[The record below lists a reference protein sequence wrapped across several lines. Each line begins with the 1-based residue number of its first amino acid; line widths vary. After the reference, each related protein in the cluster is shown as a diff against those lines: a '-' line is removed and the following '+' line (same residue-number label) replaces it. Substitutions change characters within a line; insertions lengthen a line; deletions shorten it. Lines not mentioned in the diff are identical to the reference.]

1 MAVNRRLASLVLV
14 VAVVAASGC
23 GGKRA
28 TTMTTTVR
36 PRPHL
41 VAWSK
46 VRSLLQHC
54 QAKAVEQTH
63 ARLITLTLR
72 DGTKV
77 YAREPS
83 IDLVLHVLNRLPHG
97 CQPKTFATE

>member
-1 MAVNRRLASLVLV
+1 VRAGLALLFVAVG
-14 VAVVAASGC
+14 VVAAGGC
-23 GGKRA
+23 SDKQ
-28 TTMTTTVR
+28 TMTTTSR
-36 PRPHL
+36 PLPQL

-46 VRSLLQHC
+46 VRSLLRHC

-63 ARLITLTLR
+63 ARLVTLTLR

-77 YAREPS
+77 YAREPR
-83 IDLVLHVLNRLPHG
+83 IDLVLAILNRLTHS

>member
-1 MAVNRRLASLVLV
+1 LWLLVGLAAMAV
-14 VAVVAASGC
+14 SGC
-23 GGKRA
+23 GDKRA
-28 TTMTTTVR
+28 TTTAR
-36 PRPHL
+36 PNPQL

-46 VRSLLQHC
+46 VRNLLQHC
-54 QAKAVEQTH
+54 QADAVEQTH

-77 YAREPS
+77 YAREPR
-83 IDLVLHVLNRLPHG
+83 IDLVLAVLNRLPHT

>member
-1 MAVNRRLASLVLV
+1 LILVAAL
-14 VAVVAASGC
+14 VAASGC
-23 GGKRA
+23 SDKQA
-28 TTMTTTVR
+28 TTASR
-36 PRPHL
+36 PLPEL

-46 VRSLLQHC
+46 VRSLLRHC
-54 QAKAVEQTH
+54 EAKAVEQTH
-63 ARLITLTLR
+63 ARLVTLTLR

-77 YAREPS
+77 YAREPR

>member
-1 MAVNRRLASLVLV
+1 MARPSFCLLVGI
-14 VAVVAASGC
+14 AVVTASGC
-23 GGKRA
+23 GDKQA
-28 TTMTTTVR
+28 TTTSR
-36 PRPHL
+36 PAPQL

-46 VRSLLQHC
+46 VRSLLHQC
-54 QAKAVEQTH
+54 EAKSVEQTH

-77 YAREPS
+77 YAREPR
-83 IDLVLHVLNRLPHG
+83 IDLVLAVLNRLPHS

>member
-1 MAVNRRLASLVLV
+1 MALPPLCVLALS
-14 VAVVAASGC
+14 AVVAASGC
-23 GGKRA
+23 SDKQA
-28 TTMTTTVR
+28 TTTSPLV
-36 PRPHL
+36 PKP

-83 IDLVLHVLNRLPHG
+83 IDLVLHVLNRLPHS

>member
-1 MAVNRRLASLVLV
+1 LIV
-14 VAVVAASGC
+14 VAALVAASGC
-23 GGKRA
+23 SGKQA
-28 TTMTTTVR
+28 TTTSR
-36 PRPHL
+36 PLPEL

-63 ARLITLTLR
+63 ARLVTLTLR

-77 YAREPS
+77 YAREPR
-83 IDLVLHVLNRLPHG
+83 IDLVLHVLNRLPHS
-97 CQPKTFATE
+97 CQPQTYATE